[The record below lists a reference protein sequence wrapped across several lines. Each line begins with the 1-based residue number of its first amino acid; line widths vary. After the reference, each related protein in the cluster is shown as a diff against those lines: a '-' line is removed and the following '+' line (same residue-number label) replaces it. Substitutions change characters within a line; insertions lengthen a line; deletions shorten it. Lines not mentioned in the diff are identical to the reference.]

1 MKTKDVV
8 NNLRLRCNLS
18 NKKCTT
24 TLPGAAASSVS
35 VELELLVVVVV
46 EVCSE
51 MESDMD
57 TSGLGEMASSTCMG
71 SAGATP
77 VVSSAL
83 LLSVASVLGE
93 PGDPRPLA
101 MDEDVESASRN
112 STSTSTPSEGKVDG
126 KSRSHCGKRMRR
138 RIGRTSERG

>member
-1 MKTKDVV
+1 M
-8 NNLRLRCNLS
+8 
-18 NKKCTT
+18 
-24 TLPGAAASSVS
+24 S
-35 VELELLVVVVV
+35 VESELLVVVVV

-93 PGDPRPLA
+93 PGEPGDPRPLA